1 MKLWDL
7 QIDHLDWGP
16 RAPGCNRGKYRFSL
30 GLPSLK
36 KANNPG
42 VDEVTGILGP
52 GE

>member
-7 QIDHLDWGP
+7 QIDHLDRGP

-36 KANNPG
+36 KTNNPG
-42 VDEVTGILGP
+42 VDEPASWV